1 MVRASN
7 SLFEN
12 MEFQAFFELAVQ
24 KLIDSEG
31 IEVGVADVT
40 GAAWREVDF
49 PEDYEAA
56 QALFN

>member
-1 MVRASN
+1 
-7 SLFEN
+7 

-24 KLIDSEG
+24 QLIDSEG